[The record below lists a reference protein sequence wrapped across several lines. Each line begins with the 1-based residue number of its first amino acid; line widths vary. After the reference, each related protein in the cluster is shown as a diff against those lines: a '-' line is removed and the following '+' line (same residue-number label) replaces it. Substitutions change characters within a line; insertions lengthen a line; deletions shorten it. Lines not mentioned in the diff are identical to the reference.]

1 MGDSIF
7 PTAASTQRSRR
18 GTIQVLDR
26 PGLEKASCECYA
38 VVNERFDA
46 FLTPPSTAV
55 PGHNKKPKR
64 SSRKRLSVPP
74 PSGSERRGPVIL
86 QMSVS
91 TFASDTV
98 RPQRDVKKLFI
109 PTTWLRQTFTK
120 EQSMRNSLP
129 TESELEQGQ
138 QTVLFEIANGNAR
151 QACSLKTKFPTQ
163 LQASR
168 YLRQNWNRI
177 EQMARDC
184 LARECFEDGRIKL
197 VMI

>member
-1 MGDSIF
+1 
-7 PTAASTQRSRR
+7 
-18 GTIQVLDR
+18 
-26 PGLEKASCECYA
+26 
-38 VVNERFDA
+38 
-46 FLTPPSTAV
+46 
-55 PGHNKKPKR
+55 
-64 SSRKRLSVPP
+64 
-74 PSGSERRGPVIL
+74 
-86 QMSVS
+86 MSVS

-184 LARECFEDGRIKL
+184 LARECFEDGRINL